1 MIKILITLFLSFAT
15 QISFAE
21 TMSCRPNSS
30 SYNCLV
36 CNCYHETR
44 GEPKIGMIAVAKTVL
59 SRAQSDQFPDTVCRV
74 VYQPSQ
80 FSWTADSYSNNIN
93 AKDLKDIQ
101 ALQACRDAADTA
113 INEGANGLLY
123 FYNPRKVTP
132 GWSRRVTSCGR
143 AGNHVF
149 SVSRG
154 DTCPRQLGAAAAN
167 TGTQQQKKS
176 SGGGSVR

>member
-1 MIKILITLFLSFAT
+1 MNKILITLFLSLAT
-15 QISFAE
+15 QTAFAE
-21 TMSCRPNSS
+21 TMSCKPNSS

-44 GEPKIGMIAVAKTVL
+44 GEPKVGMIAVAKTVL
-59 SRAQSDQFPDTVCRV
+59 SRAQSDEFPDTVCGV

-93 AKDLKDIQ
+93 AKEPKDIQ
-101 ALQACRDAADTA
+101 ALQDCKAAADTA
-113 INEGANGLLY
+113 IDEGANGLLY

-154 DTCPRQLGAAAAN
+154 DTCPRHLGAAAN

-176 SGGGSVR
+176 SGGGSAR